1 MKKVVLLGDS
11 IRLIGYGLKVP
22 ELLGSDF
29 EVWQPEDNCRY
40 SAYGFR
46 MVIDF
51 KDKIEGADIIHWNN
65 GLWDLIDELGD
76 GPFSSVETYVANMK
90 RIAANLLKLG
100 KKVIFATITPVT
112 AAHYGIK
119 NENVAKYNAAIVPVL
134 KEMGIII
141 NDLNAFVTPN
151 IETFI
156 RKDDN
161 IHLTDEGI
169 DACAKEVADFIK
181 ANI

>member
-22 ELLGSDF
+22 EYLGSEY

-40 SAYGFR
+40 AAYMFR
-46 MVIDF
+46 MLIDF

-76 GPFSSVETYVANMK
+76 GPFSSVETYVTIMK
-90 RIAANLLKLG
+90 RIASNLLKLG
-100 KKVIFATITPVT
+100 KKVVFATITPVT

-119 NENVAKYNAAIVPVL
+119 NENVAKYNAALVPEL
-134 KEMGIII
+134 EAMGVII
-141 NDLNAFVTPN
+141 NDLNAVVTPH
-151 IETFI
+151 IDTFI

-169 DACAKEVADFIK
+169 DVCAKHVANFIK